1 MLSDLFLFLPKF
13 LEAPYAGT
21 RKGGLGSSRAEATRR
36 LAGLPTTDWVRPTHI
51 WRVICF
57 PQSHIVTRSF
67 HLKVP
72 SQSTG
77 VCTNWTP
84 WPSQPDCKVIHH
96 SPHNHR
102 VIKYLLPSKQP
113 RPSRGAS
120 FGAGIPVLPCPVVLC
135 LDPGRW
141 GTAGGAEQTHGTSV
155 ESGPGQLLGPRWPP
169 W

>member
-1 MLSDLFLFLPKF
+1 MLSDLFLFLLKS

-21 RKGGLGSSRAEATRR
+21 RKGGLGSSQAEANRR

-57 PQSHIVTRSF
+57 PQSHIVTCAF

-84 WPSQPDCKVIHH
+84 WPSQTDCKVTHH

-102 VIKYLLPSKQP
+102 VIKYMLPPKQP
-113 RPSRGAS
+113 RPFKGDS
-120 FGAGIPVLPCPVVLC
+120 FGAGIPLLPCPVMLC
-135 LDPGRW
+135 LDPGGW
-141 GTAGGAEQTHGTSV
+141 GTTVGAEQTHGISV
-155 ESGPGQLLGPRWPP
+155 ESGSGRS
-169 W
+169 

>member
-1 MLSDLFLFLPKF
+1 MLSDLFLFLLKS
-13 LEAPYAGT
+13 LEAPYAGI

-57 PQSHIVTRSF
+57 PQSHIVTCSF

-84 WPSQPDCKVIHH
+84 WPSQPDCKVTHH

-102 VIKYLLPSKQP
+102 VIRYMLPPNSP
-113 RPSRGAS
+113 DPSRE
-120 FGAGIPVLPCPVVLC
+120 
-135 LDPGRW
+135 
-141 GTAGGAEQTHGTSV
+141 T
-155 ESGPGQLLGPRWPP
+155 LLGQGSPSSPAL
-169 W
+169 